1 MTAGRITLRGG
12 GSRALRERWVDRRN
26 RLLADASFREWASR
40 LPGAR
45 RLARR
50 QAGEIFDLMAGFVY
64 SQVLFAGVRLGLFER
79 LAAAPRALDEVARA
93 IGLAED
99 AALRLLQACEP
110 LELTERAPAHAG
122 APERWSLG
130 RHGAV
135 LAGNEGLRALVLH
148 HSALYADL
156 YDPVAL
162 LRQGRGDT
170 QLSRY
175 WGYARA
181 AEPGAL
187 PDAEVAPYSA
197 VMTSSQAL
205 IARQVLDAYP
215 LGQHRHLLDV
225 GGGEGAFVLAA
236 LSREGGLQATVCDL
250 PAVAAAARLRIAQ
263 AGLQSRARA
272 VGVDFKREPLPAGA
286 DVATLVRVLY
296 DHDDA
301 PATALLGAVRR
312 ALPPGGTLLVAE
324 PMAAAPGAE
333 RMGAAYFGI
342 YLWAMGSGRVR
353 SAAEHGALLRAA
365 GFVDVRE
372 HATALPVQT
381 SLLSA
386 RVPAT

>member
-1 MTAGRITLRGG
+1 
-12 GSRALRERWVDRRN
+12 
-26 RLLADASFREWASR
+26 
-40 LPGAR
+40 
-45 RLARR
+45 
-50 QAGEIFDLMAGFVY
+50 MAGFVY
-64 SQVLFAGVRLGLFER
+64 SQVLFAGVKLGLFER
-79 LAAAPRALDEVARA
+79 LATAAHTAAEVARA
-93 IGLAED
+93 CGLGEE
-99 AALRLLQACEP
+99 AALRLLQAGEP
-110 LELTERAPAHAG
+110 LGLTERLNAG
-122 APERWSLG
+122 AGEPERWSLG
-130 RHGAV
+130 RNGAV

-187 PDAEVAPYSA
+187 PDADVAPYSA

-215 LGQHRHLLDV
+215 MGPHSHLLDV

-236 LSREGGLQATVCDL
+236 LARHPHLLATVWDL
-250 PAVAAAARLRIAQ
+250 PAVAAAARGRIAQ
-263 AGLQSRARA
+263 AGLETRARA
-272 VGVDFKREPLPAGA
+272 AGGDFKRDALPSGA
-286 DVATLVRVLY
+286 DLATLVRVLY

-301 PATALLGAVRR
+301 PAAALLAAVRR
-312 ALPPGGTLLVAE
+312 ALPPGGTVLVAE
-324 PMAAAPGAE
+324 PMSQAAGAE
-333 RMGAAYFGI
+333 RMGAAYFGV

-353 SAAEHGALLRAA
+353 SAAEHGALLQAA
-365 GFVDVRE
+365 GFVEVRE

-386 RVPAT
+386 RVPGA